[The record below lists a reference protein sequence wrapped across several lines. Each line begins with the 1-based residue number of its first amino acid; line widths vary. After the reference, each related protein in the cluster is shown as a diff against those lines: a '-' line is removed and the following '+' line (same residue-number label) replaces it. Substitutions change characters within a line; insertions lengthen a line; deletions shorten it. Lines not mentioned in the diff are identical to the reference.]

1 MVNLLSYFD
10 IFNRAE
16 LPIITLC
23 NPNRVQLGQLADPL
37 NLSVTLKF
45 NALSEIKFQYPY
57 QLDYQIKSPFYDEL
71 VAKRVLFFPE
81 FGYFTIQTNNEV
93 DDGVQRYREITAL
106 SSEVELSYR
115 KLNLFDGLFQF
126 YDLVSPSK
134 TLLGQIVAM
143 LPNWSIGHVDAH
155 LMGQYRDFEIP
166 DTTIYNF
173 LMTTVE
179 ESFSCIFLFDTV
191 NRVINAYTVD
201 NLIKY
206 TDIYLDYINL
216 LKQTNVEE
224 ITDELVTVMNVYGGD
239 NLDISGVNPL
249 GSAQIFKY
257 KYFEPM
263 MTPELVAALHNWE
276 AKIAV
281 ETTPYKT
288 NLLQL
293 QTLQR
298 QLLMEQATLIDLQAK
313 AVATEGVVSAQIEQ
327 GIDKSNPPIYQE
339 TYNKWQAEL
348 QAVKNQEEV
357 IAKLKTQEQSLKDTL
372 TAISTSLRIENNLS
386 LPLRKELDN
395 YRYESTYQDDTFI
408 TTDVMS
414 LEETQKMQ
422 QALYDQAVELL
433 NRVSQPRYT
442 FSVDCTNFLFL
453 KEFQPYIN
461 QLELGSMLHV
471 AVHDDEYTE
480 PILLEISFE
489 YGNQDS
495 FSMTF
500 ANRYRLDNASWQFS
514 DLYQSATSAGSTVN
528 FNSNS
533 WNDWTAQR
541 SEVNEFIN
549 SALDLT
555 KNELINNATSQTMVM
570 NENGLRGRKLLSDGS
585 YDGKQ
590 IWLTNNIL
598 AFSDDGFRTVKTAIG
613 NIQLPN
619 GNNGYGVAGDILLG
633 NIVFGQNLVIS
644 NDSGTIRMDNNG
656 FTYAGK
662 GGSIYMHP
670 DNGLSISFT
679 GNGQS
684 FTTNPSNGVAMNTQG
699 NNSSFAT
706 GSGGTSM
713 AVNGNGSS
721 FSISPANGL
730 TLSLTGPTG
739 TISMSPSTGLAI
751 TFRANNQTFNANG
764 AGVNIA
770 TSGNGTSFNTS
781 SNGTAI
787 STTGNN
793 SSFSTSN
800 GGTSMAVSGNNSTFS
815 ISPRDGVT
823 LALSGPGGSI
833 SMSPNTGISIGFN
846 SNGTSFNS
854 DPQSG
859 TSISTNG
866 YNSSFATGPNGTS
879 VAVNGNNSSFS
890 TNPTNGLTIN
900 SNRVNGYSS
909 FSLTPE
915 NGITLMMT
923 SNNGYSRVVMNPIDG
938 FRLQTKSGNSWY
950 NKVYLNANGDAFFDG
965 TIEARAGHIGGF
977 IIANNRLKSTITDSS
992 AWGGFPS
999 VVDIGGNGYGRISL
1013 LEYGPSYARFHG
1025 TVYGD
1030 KITDGSISWDKTDNN
1045 FIYDITD
1052 DYEFERAVKRYAPS
1066 PNLSNYVTKTYLERY
1081 YYDKDYL
1088 DPRFSS
1094 WNNTLKNEIAAVEKE
1109 ITALEKRVSR
1119 LER

>member
-16 LPIITLC
+16 LPVITLC
-23 NPNRVQLGQLADPL
+23 NPNRIQLGQLADPL

-57 QLDYQIKSPFYDEL
+57 QLDYEIKSPFYDEL
-71 VAKRVLFFPE
+71 VAKRVLYFQE
-81 FGYFTIQTNNEV
+81 FGYFTIQTNNEI
-93 DDGVQRYREITAL
+93 DNGVERYKEITAL

-179 ESFSCIFLFDTV
+179 ESFSCIFTFDTV

-216 LKQTNVEE
+216 LEQTDVEE

-249 GSAQIFKY
+249 GSAQIFNY
-257 KYFEPM
+257 KHFEPM
-263 MTPELVAALHNWE
+263 MTPALVEALHNWE
-276 AKIAV
+276 AKIAN
-281 ETTPYKT
+281 ETITYKS

-298 QLLMEQATLIDLQAK
+298 QLLMEQATLIDLQSK
-313 AVATEGVVSAQIEQ
+313 AIATEGVVSAQIEQ
-327 GIDKSNPPIYQE
+327 GIDKSDPPTYQE
-339 TYNKWQAEL
+339 TYNKWQSQL
-348 QAVKNQEEV
+348 QDVKNQETV
-357 IAKLKTQEQSLKDTL
+357 IEGLKKTEQSLKDTL
-372 TAISTSLRIENNLS
+372 AEISTSLRVENNLS

-408 TTDVMS
+408 TTDTMS
-414 LEETQKMQ
+414 LEATQEMQ
-422 QALYDQAVELL
+422 QALYNQALELL
-433 NRVSQPRYT
+433 NRVSKPRYT
-442 FSVDCTNFLFL
+442 FSVDCTNFIFL
-453 KEFQPYIN
+453 KEFQPYTN
-461 QLELGSMLHV
+461 QLELGSMLHI
-471 AVHDDEYTE
+471 AVHNDEYTE
-480 PILLEISFE
+480 PILLEMSFE

-555 KNELINNATSQTMVM
+555 KNELINNASSQTMVM

-684 FTTNPSNGVAMNTQG
+684 FTTNPTNGVSMNTQG

-713 AVNGNGSS
+713 DVSGNGSS
-721 FSISPANGL
+721 FSISPKNGL

-739 TISMSPSTGLAI
+739 TISMSPATGLSI
-751 TFRANNQTFNANG
+751 SFTANNQTFNANSS
-764 AGVNIA
+764 GVNIA

-781 SNGTAI
+781 SGGTALNT
-787 STTGNN
+787 SGNN
-793 SSFSTSN
+793 SSFSTSS
-800 GGTSMAVSGNNSTFS
+800 GGTSMAVNGNNSTFS
-815 ISPRDGVT
+815 ISPQDGLT
-823 LALSGPGGSI
+823 LSLSGPGGNI

-846 SNGTSFNS
+846 GNGTSFNS
-854 DPQSG
+854 NPQSG
-859 TSISTNG
+859 TSLSTDG
-866 YNSSFATGPNGTS
+866 YNSSFSTGPNGTS

-900 SNRVNGYSS
+900 SNRTNGYSS

-923 SNNGYSRVVMNPIDG
+923 SNNGYSRVVMNPNDG
-938 FRLQTKSGNSWY
+938 FRLQTKSGTSWY
-950 NKVYLNANGDAFFDG
+950 DKVYLNANGDAFFDG

-977 IIANNRLKSTITDSS
+977 IIANNRLQSTITDGN
-992 AWGGFPS
+992 AWGGFRN
-999 VVDIGGNGYGRISL
+999 VIDIGGNGYGRISL
-1013 LEYGPSYARFHG
+1013 LEYGPTYARFHG

-1045 FIYDITD
+1045 FIYDITSD
-1052 DYEFERAVKRYAPS
+1052 REFARAVRDYAPS
-1066 PNLSNYVTKTYLERY
+1066 PNLSNYATKNDLNKYVTRN
-1081 YYDKDYL
+1081 D
-1088 DPRFSS
+1088 
-1094 WNNTLKNEIAAVEKE
+1094 WNNLVGSKTGRILDRIIAVVEDE
-1109 ITALEKRVSR
+1109 HNVRISTS
-1119 LER
+1119 